1 MTLLVID
8 LGSSSA
14 RTLLFDDD
22 AGLIDGSICSRRHDF
37 TTDSDGLAA
46 ADAPYLR
53 ALVEACI
60 DEALAH
66 GTAKTIRAVGLA
78 TFAGNWLGLD
88 DKGEACTALFTYA
101 DTRGRSQIPA
111 LLDALG
117 GDARSYHQATGCM
130 LHPAYLPA
138 QYACLQRS
146 DPAAAARI
154 RRLSDVGGYL
164 YRRWFGREIPMSLSL
179 ASWSGLLDTV
189 RRDWHGDYARRLVG
203 ENLAAKLPPLADFN
217 AVQVGLAEAYAS
229 RWPQL
234 RDAPF
239 FLALGDG
246 AAANVGS
253 GAVDADRIA
262 LTIGTTSALR
272 VVKDVNRV
280 PRGLWRYLVAADMT
294 LIGGATSEGGNVYQW
309 VMEDLLRAD
318 ETLEAQLAAREP
330 DAHGLTVLP
339 LLAGERAPGW
349 QPNAKGAIHGI
360 GRHTSRLDILQAH
373 LEAVALRLSIIFDSL
388 KADGAAVM
396 AGGGAL
402 QSSPAWAIMM
412 ADAFDSPIHLLAEA
426 EITARGVALML
437 RRSLDGVALDADPP
451 AIGGIIEPAPVR
463 VRALRRARERQID
476 LYRRIYGG
484 SAGSPSHPA

>member
-22 AGLIDGSICSRRHDF
+22 ARLLDGSICSRRYDF
-37 TTDSDGLAA
+37 ATDSDGLAA
-46 ADAPYLR
+46 ADAAEIR
-53 ALVEACI
+53 ALVENCI

-66 GTAKTIRAVGLA
+66 PAAAAIRAVGLA

-88 DKGEACTALFTYA
+88 DSGAACTPVFTYA

-117 GDARSYHQATGCM
+117 GDAEPYHQATGCL

-138 QYACLQRS
+138 QYACLQRF
-146 DPAAAARI
+146 DPATERRI
-154 RRLSDVGGYL
+154 RRLSDIGGYL
-164 YRRWFGREIPMSLSL
+164 YGNWFGREIPMSFSV
-179 ASWSGLLDTV
+179 ASWSGMLNTML
-189 RRDWHGDYARRLVG
+189 RDWHWEYARLLVG
-203 ENLAAKLPPLADFN
+203 ENIGSKLPPVADFD
-217 AVQVGLAEAYAS
+217 AVQTGLAVDYAS
-229 RWPQL
+229 RWAQL
-234 RDAPF
+234 RDCPF

-253 GAVDADRIA
+253 GAVDGDRIA

-272 VVKDVNRV
+272 VIRDVERV
-280 PRGLWRYLVAADMT
+280 PEGLWRYLVSADVS
-294 LIGGATSEGGNVYQW
+294 LVGGATSEGGNVYQW

-318 ETLEAQLAAREP
+318 ATLEAGLAARSP

-349 QPNAKGAIHGI
+349 RSHAKGAIVGI

-373 LEAVALRLSIIFDSL
+373 LEAVALRLSLIFDMI
-388 KADGAAVM
+388 KADGAEVM

-402 QSSPAWAIMM
+402 HSSAAWARMM
-412 ADAFDSPIHLLAEA
+412 ADAFNTPIYLLAEA
-426 EITARGVALML
+426 EITARGVALMML
-437 RRSLDGVALDADPP
+437 SRLDGNALHADPP
-451 AIGGIIEPAPVR
+451 AIDRVIEPEPAR
-463 VRALRRARERQID
+463 ARALRRARERQID
-476 LYRRIYGG
+476 LYRRIYY
-484 SAGSPSHPA
+484 